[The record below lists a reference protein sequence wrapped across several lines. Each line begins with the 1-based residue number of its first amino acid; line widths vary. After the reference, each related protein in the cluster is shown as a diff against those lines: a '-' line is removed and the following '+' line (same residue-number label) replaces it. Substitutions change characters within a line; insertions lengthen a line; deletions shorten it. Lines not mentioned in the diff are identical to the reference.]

1 MKNYDDLQR
10 FKEKTKTLDI
20 AFKDMSGQSQEA
32 DHSQWAIIRQLATDN
47 EPELGSGQRIDLPQ
61 PQPIRGDEFSAPAA
75 APASISPAAST
86 AGGSILDS
94 LAATAPAEPAP
105 ATPPAGVSSLF
116 PPAPAAKPAPSVIS
130 QAPKATHVE
139 RQATTSLFPPPPA
152 KPAAA
157 PLSASAPIAAVPAA
171 TPAPVPVANPAPVPV
186 ANPAPAP
193 LAAPIAATS
202 AEAPQ
207 AATTFSAPAS
217 TFAAPVE
224 PARPAASAPSRF
236 GALFR
241 SRATEPANLSKETPL
256 KPLLEKIAL
265 CR

>member
-20 AFKDMSGQSQEA
+20 AFKDMSGQSLEA
-32 DHSQWAIIRQLATDN
+32 DHSQWAIIRQLGTHN

-61 PQPIRGDEFSAPAA
+61 PQPIRGDEFVAPAQPAPAA
-75 APASISPAAST
+75 VAPLSGT
-86 AGGSILDS
+86 TRGSILDS
-94 LAATAPAEPAP
+94 LAATAPVESTPAV
-105 ATPPAGVSSLF
+105 PPTGVSSLF
-116 PPAPAAKPAPSVIS
+116 PPAQAAKPAPSVIA

-139 RQATTSLFPPPPA
+139 RQATTSLFPPAPA

-157 PLSASAPIAAVPAA
+157 SVSAPVTA
-171 TPAPVPVANPAPVPV
+171 PAPVFAAPAESAPTAPVFAAP
-186 ANPAPAP
+186 AESARPAPAP
-193 LAAPIAATS
+193 
-202 AEAPQ
+202 
-207 AATTFSAPAS
+207 
-217 TFAAPVE
+217 TFATPAE
-224 PARPAASAPSRF
+224 PALPAAAPSRF

-241 SRATEPANLSKETPL
+241 SRPAEPAHISKETPL

>member
-32 DHSQWAIIRQLATDN
+32 DHSQWAIIRQLGTHN

-61 PQPIRGDEFSAPAA
+61 PQPIRGDEFVAPAQPAPAA
-75 APASISPAAST
+75 VAPLPGT
-86 AGGSILDS
+86 TRGSILDS
-94 LAATAPAEPAP
+94 LAATATVESTPAV
-105 ATPPAGVSSLF
+105 PPAGVSSLF
-116 PPAPAAKPAPSVIS
+116 PPAPTAKPAPSVIA

-139 RQATTSLFPPPPA
+139 RQATTSLFPPAPA

-157 PLSASAPIAAVPAA
+157 SVSAPVTATAPLSAAQAAA
-171 TPAPVPVANPAPVPV
+171 TPAPV
-186 ANPAPAP
+186 
-193 LAAPIAATS
+193 
-202 AEAPQ
+202 
-207 AATTFSAPAS
+207 
-217 TFAAPVE
+217 FAAPAESARPASAPTFATPAE
-224 PARPAASAPSRF
+224 PARPASAPSRF

-241 SRATEPANLSKETPL
+241 SRPAEPAHISKETPL

>member
-32 DHSQWAIIRQLATDN
+32 DHSQWAIIRQLGTDN

-61 PQPIRGDEFSAPAA
+61 PQPIRGDEFTAPVQA
-75 APASISPAAST
+75 APAVVAPVAST
-86 AGGSILDS
+86 PRGSILDS
-94 LAATAPAEPAP
+94 LAATAPVESAP
-105 ATPPAGVSSLF
+105 ATSPTGVSSLF
-116 PPAPAAKPAPSVIS
+116 PPASAAKPAPSVLT

-139 RQATTSLFPPPPA
+139 RQATTSLFPPAPA

-157 PLSASAPIAAVPAA
+157 VAPAPAA
-171 TPAPVPVANPAPVPV
+171 APAFAAPVEAARPAAPAEPARPAPVPTFAVPTEPAR
-186 ANPAPAP
+186 PAPAP
-193 LAAPIAATS
+193 
-202 AEAPQ
+202 
-207 AATTFSAPAS
+207 
-217 TFAAPVE
+217 TFAAPAE
-224 PARPAASAPSRF
+224 PARPAAAPSRF
-236 GALFR
+236 GSLFR
-241 SRATEPANLSKETPL
+241 SRPAEPANISKETPL

>member
-32 DHSQWAIIRQLATDN
+32 DHSQWAIIRQLGTHN

-61 PQPIRGDEFSAPAA
+61 PQPIRADEFMAPAQPAPAA
-75 APASISPAAST
+75 VAPLSGT
-86 AGGSILDS
+86 TRGSILDS
-94 LAATAPAEPAP
+94 LAATAPVESTPAV
-105 ATPPAGVSSLF
+105 PPTGGSSLF
-116 PPAPAAKPAPSVIS
+116 PPAPAAKPAPSVIA

-139 RQATTSLFPPPPA
+139 RQATTSLFPPAPA

-157 PLSASAPIAAVPAA
+157 SLSAPVTAAATLSAAPAAA
-171 TPAPVPVANPAPVPV
+171 TPAPV
-186 ANPAPAP
+186 
-193 LAAPIAATS
+193 
-202 AEAPQ
+202 
-207 AATTFSAPAS
+207 
-217 TFAAPVE
+217 FAAPAESARPTSAPVFAAAAE
-224 PARPAASAPSRF
+224 PARPAPAPTFATPAEPARPATAPSRF

-241 SRATEPANLSKETPL
+241 SRPAEPAHISKETPL

>member
-75 APASISPAAST
+75 APAAISPAAST
-86 AGGSILDS
+86 SRGSILDS

-105 ATPPAGVSSLF
+105 ATSPAGVSSLF

-157 PLSASAPIAAVPAA
+157 PLSASAPIAAVPTV
-171 TPAPVPVANPAPVPV
+171 TPAPAPV

-193 LAAPIAATS
+193 LASPIAATS

-207 AATTFSAPAS
+207 ATTTFSAPAS
-217 TFAAPVE
+217 TFTAPVE

-241 SRATEPANLSKETPL
+241 SRATEPAHLSKETPL